1 MKEANNLEIK
11 EILNELKNIYG
22 LEKCENSIKRYI
34 DYLKLKS
41 EGKIN
46 IGNYNVLIKCK
57 NEYSQ
62 IEQLVEIIVKLCQ

>member
-11 EILNELKNIYG
+11 EIVKELKNIYG

-34 DYLKLKS
+34 DYLKLRS

-46 IGNYNVLIKCK
+46 IGRL
-57 NEYSQ
+57 
-62 IEQLVEIIVKLCQ
+62 